1 MKKKYSVIVILIAVA
16 ILVVSIGVIPSVT
29 DYQAKHRI
37 YADMENDL
45 SDVMNANVRI
55 ISVEEYD
62 NIIAYGAGCSG
73 VIIGKKGH
81 TYYALTA
88 YHVLN
93 HEDIDHFVIITP
105 EDPSV
110 FDYKKEHEGAGQEE
124 YYDQLPRV
132 KVEYEKEESD
142 LAVISFES
150 DEQLLVAPVS
160 EDMPEKGDRIAVV
173 SNPEGEKF
181 ISTFGIIKSSAPEKY
196 SFNDEQSDNMVLK
209 HNAYEAPGSSGSA
222 VYNEKMQLVGIN
234 IGGGR
239 DLFGRF
245 RHGVMIPADQI
256 RTCLDE
262 WN

>member
-1 MKKKYSVIVILIAVA
+1 M
-16 ILVVSIGVIPSVT
+16 
-29 DYQAKHRI
+29 
-37 YADMENDL
+37 
-45 SDVMNANVRI
+45 
-55 ISVEEYD
+55 
-62 NIIAYGAGCSG
+62 
-73 VIIGKKGH
+73 
-81 TYYALTA
+81 
-88 YHVLN
+88 
-93 HEDIDHFVIITP
+93 
-105 EDPSV
+105 
-110 FDYKKEHEGAGQEE
+110 
-124 YYDQLPRV
+124 
-132 KVEYEKEESD
+132 
-142 LAVISFES
+142 
-150 DEQLLVAPVS
+150 
-160 EDMPEKGDRIAVV
+160 V

-222 VYNEKMQLVGIN
+222 VYNEKMELVGIN